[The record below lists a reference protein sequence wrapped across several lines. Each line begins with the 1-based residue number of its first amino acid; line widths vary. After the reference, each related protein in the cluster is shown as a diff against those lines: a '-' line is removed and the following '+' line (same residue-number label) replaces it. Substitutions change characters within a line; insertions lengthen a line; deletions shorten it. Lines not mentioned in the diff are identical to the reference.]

1 MKMTEYSVPL
11 ANRIARGVL
20 RPIFRLIYNLLSDV
34 KLIGKENIPTKGAYL
49 ITINHISYFEPPLA
63 IAFWPVAPEALGSI
77 EVWERPG
84 ENILARLYRG
94 IAVHRGEYDR
104 KPIEMIIAALRAGR
118 PVCLAPEGR
127 RSHQRGMNCARP
139 GVAYI
144 VEKTGVPVVPVAIV
158 GTSEQFFSQ
167 GIHLKRPHVEMRI
180 GKPIYLPPVV
190 GKGAAR
196 HQSLQANADQIML
209 AIASMMPPEYHGV
222 YRSPA
227 EPE

>member
-1 MKMTEYSVPL
+1 L
-11 ANRIARGVL
+11 
-20 RPIFRLIYNLLSDV
+20 
-34 KLIGKENIPTKGAYL
+34 
-49 ITINHISYFEPPLA
+49 
-63 IAFWPVAPEALGSI
+63 
-77 EVWERPG
+77 
-84 ENILARLYRG
+84 LARLYHG

-104 KPIEMIIAALRAGR
+104 KPIDTIIAALRAGK

-127 RSHQRGMNCARP
+127 RSHERGMNRARP

-144 VEKTGVPVVPVAIV
+144 VEKTGVPVLPVAVV

-167 GIHLKRPHVEMRI
+167 GIHLMRPRVEMRI
-180 GKPIYLPPVV
+180 GPSIHLPPVE

-222 YRSPA
+222 YHSSLELA
-227 EPE
+227 